1 MEYPAFTT
9 NLKSLECFRTI
20 IDAGS
25 ATAAGKRL
33 NLTQPAVSRLLGLL
47 ESQIGVELFNRRS
60 GRLIP
65 TDEALMFYKE
75 VDVALQSIERVSQ
88 LAKNLHNADFGELTI
103 VAPPSFAE
111 GILSDVISRF
121 LTQHTNLR
129 IRLDSQSVE
138 KARDMV
144 ALRAVDCG
152 FIKLPA
158 DYPGIKCTP
167 MTRSKTVCALSV
179 RHPLSGKKS
188 IDVKDLHN
196 EPLIL
201 LGKGKVSRLQ
211 IDQAFREAGVKM
223 NVRVETHTVGAACA
237 IAGHGIGIA
246 IVNEMLALQYVGR
259 DIVLREFSPGI
270 EHEYAL
276 MTSMETPMNL
286 VTRRFFEH
294 CLDYFN
300 HFSLNGVIT
309 SMPAQSAWPQPQ
321 SDPADAK

>member
-1 MEYPAFTT
+1 MNSSSFNT

-20 IDAGS
+20 INAGS

-47 ESQIGVELFNRRS
+47 ESRIGVPLFNRRN

-65 TDEALMFYKE
+65 TEEALVLYKE
-75 VDVALQSIERVSQ
+75 VDIALQSIERVSQ
-88 LAKNLHNADFGELTI
+88 LASNLHNADFGELTI

-121 LTQHTNLR
+121 LTQHPNLR

-158 DYPGIKCTP
+158 DYPGITCTP
-167 MTRSKTVCALSV
+167 MTRSKTVCALSA
-179 RHPLSGKKS
+179 RHRLGKKKT
-188 IDVKDLHN
+188 IRVQDLRD

-211 IDQAFREAGVKM
+211 LDQVFREAAVKM

-237 IAGHGIGIA
+237 IARHGIGIA
-246 IVNEMLALQYVGR
+246 IVNEMLALQYAGKDV
-259 DIVLREFSPGI
+259 VLREFSPLI
-270 EHEYAL
+270 EHEYAF
-276 MTSMETPMNL
+276 MTCMETPMTR
-286 VTRRFFEH
+286 VTRRFFRALH
-294 CLDYFN
+294 GILR
-300 HFSLNGVIT
+300 
-309 SMPAQSAWPQPQ
+309 QSPLGHHVFTCPGDVASFRVSWLILR
-321 SDPADAK
+321 

>member
-1 MEYPAFTT
+1 MEYSAFTT

-25 ATAAGKRL
+25 ATAAAKRL

-47 ESQIGVELFNRRS
+47 EARIGVALFNRRN

-65 TDEALMFYKE
+65 TEEALVLYKE

-88 LAKNLHNADFGELTI
+88 LAGNLRNGDFGELTI
-103 VAPPSFAE
+103 VAPPSLAE

-121 LTQHTNLR
+121 LTQHPNLR

-158 DYPGIKCTP
+158 DYPGIDCTT
-167 MTRSKTVCALSV
+167 MTRSGTVCALSV
-179 RHPLSGKKS
+179 RHPLSGKK
-188 IDVKDLHN
+188 ILNVKDLQN

-201 LGKGKVSRLQ
+201 LGMGRVSRLQ
-211 IDQAFREAGVKM
+211 IDQAFREASVKM

-237 IAGHGIGIA
+237 IARHGIGIA
-246 IVNEMLALQYVGR
+246 IVNRMLALQYA
-259 DIVLREFSPGI
+259 DDEMVLRDFSPRI
-270 EHEYAL
+270 EHEYAF
-276 MTSMETPMNL
+276 MTSTEAPMNR

-294 CLDYFN
+294 CQEYFK
-300 HFSLNGVIT
+300 S
-309 SMPAQSAWPQPQ
+309 
-321 SDPADAK
+321 

>member
-1 MEYPAFTT
+1 MENSAFTT

-20 IDAGS
+20 INAGS
-25 ATAAGKRL
+25 VTAAAKRL

-47 ESQIGVELFNRRS
+47 ESRMGGELFNRRN

-65 TDEALMFYKE
+65 TDEALMLYKE
-75 VDVALQSIERVSQ
+75 VDVALLSIERVSE
-88 LAKNLHNADFGELTI
+88 LAKNLYNADFGELTI

-121 LTQHTNLR
+121 LTQHPNLR

-152 FIKLPA
+152 FMKLPV
-158 DYPGIKCTP
+158 DFPGITCTP
-167 MTRSKTVCALSV
+167 MTRSSTVCALSARHHLSKKATVNV
-179 RHPLSGKKS
+179 R
-188 IDVKDLHN
+188 DLRD

-201 LGKGKVSRLQ
+201 LGKGRVSRLQ
-211 IDQAFREAGVKM
+211 LDQVFREAAVKM

-237 IAGHGIGIA
+237 IARHGIGVA
-246 IVNEMLALQYVGR
+246 IVNEMLALQYV
-259 DIVLREFSPGI
+259 DPDLVLRTFSPRI
-270 EHEYAL
+270 EHEYAF
-276 MTSMETPMNL
+276 MTSTETPMTR

-300 HFSLNGVIT
+300 NFQQVAART
-309 SMPAQSAWPQPQ
+309 R
-321 SDPADAK
+321 

>member
-1 MEYPAFTT
+1 MEYAAFTT

-20 IDAGS
+20 IDTGS
-25 ATAAGKRL
+25 VTAAGKRL

-47 ESQIGVELFNRRS
+47 ESRIGLELFNRRN

-65 TDEALMFYKE
+65 TDEALMLYKE
-75 VDVALQSIERVSQ
+75 VDIALQSIERVSQ
-88 LAKNLHNADFGELTI
+88 LAKNLHDSDFGELTI

-121 LTQHTNLR
+121 LTQHPNLR

-158 DYPGIKCTP
+158 DYPGITCTT
-167 MTRSKTVCALSV
+167 MTRSRTVCALSE
-179 RHPLSGKKS
+179 RHPLSKKNTLN
-188 IDVKDLHN
+188 VKDLQN

-211 IDQAFREAGVKM
+211 IDQAFREAAVKM

-237 IAGHGIGIA
+237 IARHGIGIA
-246 IVNEMLALQYVGR
+246 IVNEMLALQYA
-259 DIVLREFSPGI
+259 DQEMVLRGFSPGI
-270 EHEYAL
+270 EHEYAF
-276 MTSMETPMNL
+276 MTSLETPMNR

-294 CLDYFN
+294 CQDYFN
-300 HFSLNGVIT
+300 NFGQNVSLPG
-309 SMPAQSAWPQPQ
+309 
-321 SDPADAK
+321 

>member
-1 MEYPAFTT
+1 MEYSAFTT

-25 ATAAGKRL
+25 VTAAGKRL

-47 ESQIGVELFNRRS
+47 ECRIGVELFNRRN

-65 TDEALMFYKE
+65 TDEALVLYKE
-75 VDVALQSIERVSQ
+75 VDIALQSIERVSE
-88 LAKNLHNADFGELTI
+88 LAKNLCNANFGELTI

-121 LTQHTNLR
+121 LTEHPNLR

-158 DYPGIKCTP
+158 DYPGISCTP
-167 MTRSKTVCALSV
+167 MTRSRTVCALSV
-179 RHPLSGKKS
+179 RHPLSKKKT
-188 IDVKDLHN
+188 INVKDLQN

-201 LGKGKVSRLQ
+201 LGKGRVSRLQ
-211 IDQAFREAGVKM
+211 IDQAFREAVVKM

-237 IAGHGIGIA
+237 IARHGIGIA
-246 IVNEMLALQYVGR
+246 IVNEMLALQYVDR
-259 DIVLREFSPGI
+259 EIVLREFSPRI
-270 EHEYAL
+270 DHEYAF
-276 MTSMETPMNL
+276 MTSMETPMNR

-300 HFSLNGVIT
+300 NFSQNVSG
-309 SMPAQSAWPQPQ
+309 PA
-321 SDPADAK
+321 

>member
-1 MEYPAFTT
+1 MDNAAFTT

-25 ATAAGKRL
+25 VTAAGKRL

-47 ESQIGVELFNRRS
+47 ESRIGLALFNRRN
-60 GRLIP
+60 GRLVP
-65 TDEALMFYKE
+65 TDEALMLYKE
-75 VDVALQSIERVSQ
+75 VDIALQSVERVSQ

-121 LTQHTNLR
+121 LTQHPNLR

-158 DYPGIKCTP
+158 DYPGITCTP
-167 MTRSKTVCALSV
+167 MTRSRTVCALNL
-179 RHPLSGKKS
+179 RHPLSSKKS
-188 IDVKDLHN
+188 LSVKDLRN

-211 IDQAFREAGVKM
+211 IDQAFREEAVKM

-237 IAGHGIGIA
+237 IARHGIGIA
-246 IVNEMLALQYVGR
+246 IVNEMLALQYAGQ
-259 DIVLREFSPGI
+259 DIVLREFLPRI
-270 EHEYAL
+270 DHEYAF
-276 MTSMETPMNL
+276 MTSMEAPMNR

-294 CLDYFN
+294 CLDYFSN
-300 HFSLNGVIT
+300 FGQNAAV
-309 SMPAQSAWPQPQ
+309 PE
-321 SDPADAK
+321 